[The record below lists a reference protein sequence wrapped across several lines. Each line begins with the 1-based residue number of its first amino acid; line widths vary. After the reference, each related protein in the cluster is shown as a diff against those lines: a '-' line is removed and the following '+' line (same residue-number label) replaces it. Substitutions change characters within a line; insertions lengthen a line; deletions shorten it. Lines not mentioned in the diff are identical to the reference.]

1 MKLKI
6 ITFALIGVFFYSCS
20 EKNNSNKKEEI
31 KTITEQKNNV
41 PELITEEKTETI
53 TVEKSNVP
61 ESITKEKLET
71 ITEQKN
77 NSVKVIKKGK
87 MSCSEIV

>member
-6 ITFALIGVFFYSCS
+6 ITLALISIFFYSCS

-31 KTITEQKNNV
+31 ETITEQKNNV
-41 PELITEEKTETI
+41 HELITE
-53 TVEKSNVP
+53 
-61 ESITKEKLET
+61 EKLET

-77 NSVKVIKKGK
+77 NSVKIIKKGK
-87 MSCSEIV
+87 N